1 MHFRNIQPL
10 YRSNPRPR
18 TSTSCR
24 WAYYMRLFRFCL
36 LWRYPVHLFSR
47 LCFCPP
53 FFSVI
58 HFFEEFLENFDQEG
72 EKRGFFYFLFFLFSL
87 LFPCL
92 VSHYTDTHLHVLFLD
107 LFLSEDHHYS
117 IHEYSWPFSTTDLTW
132 TPWVLWLERI
142 GRVSRPTTKTSH
154 SHK

>member
-1 MHFRNIQPL
+1 LIRQSHYQQGSLLDVSFNVQVQVPDIPGISPGDAFSQ
-10 YRSNPRPR
+10 Y
-18 TSTSCR
+18 STSLQVQSK
-24 WAYYMRLFRFCL
+24 APDIHLLSLSVLYETLPLLFIMKISC
-36 LWRYPVHLFSR
+36 PPFSR

-58 HFFEEFLENFDQEG
+58 LFFEEFLENFDQEG

-117 IHEYSWPFSTTDLTW
+117 IHEYS
-132 TPWVLWLERI
+132 
-142 GRVSRPTTKTSH
+142 
-154 SHK
+154 